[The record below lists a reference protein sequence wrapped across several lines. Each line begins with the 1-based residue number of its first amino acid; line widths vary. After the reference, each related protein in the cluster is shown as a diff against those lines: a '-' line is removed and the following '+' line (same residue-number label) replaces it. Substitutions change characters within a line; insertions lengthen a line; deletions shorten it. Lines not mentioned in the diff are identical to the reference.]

1 MTMKKNMNSERM
13 RIVSDAGHEEAFP
26 VNFRYVLGN
35 EIYTIKDSYRSDNT
49 EMRTVVS
56 DRGDQTIM
64 TVASL
69 VKDAQDATFKLLFDG
84 KEKENTEEKENED
97 NDA

>member
-13 RIVSDAGHEEAFP
+13 RIVSDVGHEEAFP
-26 VNFRYVLGN
+26 VSFKYVLGN
-35 EIYTIKDSYRSDNT
+35 DIYTIKDSYRSDNT

-69 VKDAQDATFKLLFDG
+69 IKDTKDASFNLLFDG
-84 KEKENTEEKENED
+84 KKEEKKENKD
-97 NDA
+97 D